1 MQYKFLVSAVTCC
14 TGNMPNSEEVFLCN
28 KKQPLKT
35 ILGIE
40 QSIVLNF
47 QWKRN
52 REGYWLKG
60 CFLGLRINK
69 TLVATMAP
77 PVQQPHSIAV
87 SCPLFRLKKE
97 KQPTKNNFNL
107 RGGETKLLVLLD
119 NGFLMVVKQNHGQHP
134 IFLYVSI

>member
-1 MQYKFLVSAVTCC
+1 
-14 TGNMPNSEEVFLCN
+14 
-28 KKQPLKT
+28 
-35 ILGIE
+35 
-40 QSIVLNF
+40 
-47 QWKRN
+47 
-52 REGYWLKG
+52 
-60 CFLGLRINK
+60 
-69 TLVATMAP
+69 MAP

>member
-1 MQYKFLVSAVTCC
+1 
-14 TGNMPNSEEVFLCN
+14 
-28 KKQPLKT
+28 
-35 ILGIE
+35 
-40 QSIVLNF
+40 
-47 QWKRN
+47 
-52 REGYWLKG
+52 
-60 CFLGLRINK
+60 
-69 TLVATMAP
+69 MAP

-119 NGFLMVVKQNHGQHP
+119 NGFLMVVKQNHGQQP

>member
-1 MQYKFLVSAVTCC
+1 MLLLVALETCP
-14 TGNMPNSEEVFLCN
+14 TQKKLFLCN

-47 QWKRN
+47 QWKGN
-52 REGYWLKG
+52 RGGCWLKG
-60 CFLGLRINK
+60 CFSGLRINK

-87 SCPLFRLKKE
+87 SCPLFRLKEE
-97 KQPTKNNFNL
+97 KQPTKNNPNL
-107 RGGETKLLVLLD
+107 RGGETKMFVLLN
-119 NGFLMVVKQNHGQHP
+119 NGFLMVVKQNHGQHS